1 MSESKGGIGGRK
13 GARTDGAKGDDP
25 MGCAQVV
32 LMPITRSIRVIN
44 DCCLVVRKRYK
55 VGVQETTA

>member
-1 MSESKGGIGGRK
+1 MSEYKGGMCGRK
-13 GARTDGAKGDDP
+13 EARTDGAKGDDP
-25 MGCAQVV
+25 VGYAQVV
-32 LMPITRSIRVIN
+32 LMPITRFIRVIN